1 MILQPQYNAKNSNE
15 NLFSC
20 AASFKNSSGIGEY
33 MELFLAEAR
42 EKRTQELGKHYAPQ
56 GIFEFFHLAHK
67 H

>member
-1 MILQPQYNAKNSNE
+1 
-15 NLFSC
+15 
-20 AASFKNSSGIGEY
+20 